1 MKLAG
6 YFLKLVFVAVVAIA
20 VVVVAAGARNQVGAV
35 EMIHQHDDTVSS
47 RFFLSLA

>member
-20 VVVVAAGARNQVGAV
+20 VVVAAGARNQVGAV